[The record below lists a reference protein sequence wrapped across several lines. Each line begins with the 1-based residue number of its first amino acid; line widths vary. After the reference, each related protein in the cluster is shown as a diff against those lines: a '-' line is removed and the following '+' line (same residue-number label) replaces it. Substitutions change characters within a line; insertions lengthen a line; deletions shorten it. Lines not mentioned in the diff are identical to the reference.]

1 MTLSEFLDYALRGL
15 AVTATGLL
23 ALAVCHRISASRKH
37 LVAAFTLLAVI
48 LLPSLTVL
56 QRLAPISIRVPAVQT
71 RVTPSVAV
79 REKPVTLSSNEAV
92 AAAPV
97 VRNSPAIDLA
107 GLACWGIVGV
117 GLALMA
123 RLALSAI
130 SLRSM
135 RASLH
140 GSAFETE
147 ADSVARE
154 IGLRT
159 TPRVATSEDV
169 KVPIALA
176 CVRSLVVL
184 PEEAHGWTPERR
196 RSVMLHEFAHVKRQD
211 GAWQALAEVACA
223 FQWWN
228 PLVWMLRRSVRLEA
242 ERAADDM
249 VLMAGVRPAA
259 YAEDLVT
266 IAKSIQKPV
275 TAILVSPMARRSQ
288 IQNRVT
294 AILSKGRS
302 RQSAS
307 RTGLLSVA
315 ATALLA
321 TGAIAAVRLNEETGL
336 PTASEP
342 NLPAQ
347 NGGTPGTTANGW
359 TAKAADGR
367 TAQAVEVI
375 QAVGGRQY
383 AWKPDGTLI
392 SPDKSVA
399 RQFSFGADSGPF
411 VIVSMPKRG
420 KVDPRTH
427 VSGGA
432 QAGALAVDGVSYEI
446 VKPIAS
452 SFAIHM
458 FDAEWQNV
466 AFYKPDISEWMTP
479 NDTFATNAL
488 AHGFRNMSVAKAAPL
503 SASLRGPENPGTEI
517 KCVADNLFWETNDRT
532 MIAELKDG
540 NSEYTLGQWGDSDGK
555 TLQDRWYFRSAP
567 SAMRLITMQARP
579 GAHFSFTGVAL
590 RPQGSWPPKA
600 SLGRPVGDGTG
611 VSNTRSRTAAERGT
625 TAVEGGSASS
635 GQGSSV
641 SSTNGNNVSTGS
653 AGGASV
659 NGTGSAVAA
668 GSGQGSSISVGGTA
682 RGGQNLS
689 TSTGSTN
696 VQGGTATAQGPGRSR
711 VGTQTL
717 GGTARA
723 GSTVAGGGRI
733 SSSNRIGT
741 AVGVSRGR
749 IGTQTLS
756 GTRSSS
762 GRGRIGTQTLGGT
775 ARAGSQTTGI
785 GRGKASSSNRGVT
798 TRGAGRGR
806 VGTQA
811 PVGTTVSG
819 RGRSTGSAG
828 STTVSGGAAAG
839 STNGSSSSSAGG
851 AGGSSGAGSTSTG
864 GGN

>member
-1 MTLSEFLDYALRGL
+1 MTLSEFLDYALRGF
-15 AVTATGLL
+15 AVTAVGLL
-23 ALAVCHRISASRKH
+23 ALAVCHRVSASRKH
-37 LVAAFTLLAVI
+37 LVAGFTLLAVI
-48 LLPSLTVL
+48 LLPSLTAL

-79 REKPVTLSSNEAV
+79 RETPVTLSSNEP
-92 AAAPV
+92 AATAPV
-97 VRNSPAIDLA
+97 ERNSPAIDLA
-107 GLACWGIVGV
+107 GLACWGIVGI
-117 GLALMA
+117 GLVLMA

-135 RASLH
+135 RSSLQ
-140 GSAFETE
+140 GSAFEAE
-147 ADSVARE
+147 AESVARE

-159 TPRVATSEDV
+159 TPRVATSGDV

-184 PEEAHGWTPERR
+184 PEESHNWTPERR

-228 PLVWMLRRSVRLEA
+228 PLAWMLRRSVRLEA

-294 AILSKGRS
+294 AILSKGRN

-307 RTGLLSVA
+307 RIGLLSVA

-321 TGAIAAVRLNEETGL
+321 TGAIAAVRLSEETGL
-336 PTASEP
+336 PTASDPIPSPQSGETM
-342 NLPAQ
+342 
-347 NGGTPGTTANGW
+347 GTKANGW

-375 QAVGGRQY
+375 QSVGGRQY
-383 AWKPDGTLI
+383 AWKPDGTPV
-392 SPDKSVA
+392 SPGKSVA
-399 RQFSFGADSGPF
+399 RQFGFGKDAGPF

-420 KVDPRTH
+420 EVDPRMQ

-432 QAGALAVDGVSYEI
+432 QTGALSVEGVSYEV

-458 FDAEWQNV
+458 FDAEWRNV
-466 AFYKPDISEWMTP
+466 ACYKPDLFEWTTP
-479 NDTFATNAL
+479 NDDFATTART
-488 AHGFRNMSVAKAAPL
+488 HGFRNMSVAKAAPL

-517 KCVADNLFWETNDRT
+517 KCVADNPYWETNDRT

-540 NSEYTLGQWGDSDGK
+540 TSEYTLGQWGNSDGK
-555 TLQDRWYFRSAP
+555 TLQDRWYFKSPP
-567 SAMRLITMQARP
+567 SAIRLITIQARP

-600 SLGRPVGDGTG
+600 KPLFAQSKGSGA
-611 VSNTRSRTAAERGT
+611 SNTSSHAAAGRGT
-625 TAVEGGSASS
+625 TAVGGSSNSS

-641 SSTNGNNVSTGS
+641 SSANGGSVSAGS
-653 AGGASV
+653 AAGTSV
-659 NGTGSAVAA
+659 NGTGSTAAA
-668 GSGQGSSISVGGTA
+668 GSGQGSSVSVGGA
-682 RGGQNLS
+682 AQGGQNLS
-689 TSTGSTN
+689 TTAGSTN
-696 VQGGTATAQGPGRSR
+696 VQGGTATAR
-711 VGTQTL
+711 GT
-717 GGTARA
+717 
-723 GSTVAGGGRI
+723 
-733 SSSNRIGT
+733 
-741 AVGVSRGR
+741 SRGR
-749 IGTQTLS
+749 V
-756 GTRSSS
+756 
-762 GRGRIGTQTLGGT
+762 GTQTLGGT
-775 ARAGSQTTGI
+775 ARAGSQTTATGRGRTSSSNRI
-785 GRGKASSSNRGVT
+785 GTAQGGSRGRNGTQTLGGTARAGSQTTVTGRGKASGSNRAST

-806 VGTQA
+806 AGTQT
-811 PVGTTVSG
+811 VGGTSVTGKGS
-819 RGRSTGSAG
+819 SAGSAG
-828 STTVSGGAAAG
+828 STTVSGGAGAG
-839 STNGSSSSSAGG
+839 TTSTGG